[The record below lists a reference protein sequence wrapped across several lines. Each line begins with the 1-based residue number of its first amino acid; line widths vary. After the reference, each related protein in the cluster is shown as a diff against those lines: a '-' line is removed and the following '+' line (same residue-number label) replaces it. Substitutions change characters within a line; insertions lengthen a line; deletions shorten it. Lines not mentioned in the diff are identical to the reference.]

1 MNRVAVEWRDEMM
14 KTRKTR
20 TTLRIHRFGLY
31 SNKENISAVSR
42 ISRNCKT
49 QLLKNYEIALHW
61 LRIRRSAIRDE
72 RMSCVYHEE
81 KAHLQMC
88 ESASEW

>member
-1 MNRVAVEWRDEMM
+1 MQIR
-14 KTRKTR
+14 
-20 TTLRIHRFGLY
+20 RFGLHNN
-31 SNKENISAVSR
+31 NKENVSAVLR

-72 RMSCVYHEE
+72 RMSCVYHKE
-81 KAHLQMC
+81 KAHLQMY